1 MTSDQSRYGRFARF
15 YDALSGER
23 PVYRSGRLA
32 GVSQLRLRPGDRV
45 LDVGCGTG
53 LDLPL
58 LVPEVGPAGRVVGV
72 DASGA
77 MLSRARART
86 RRAGWRN
93 VELVTGDAADLDR
106 LLADTGPVDAALFT
120 YALSVIEDWEGA
132 WEAVL
137 RRVRRGG
144 RVVVVDLGLPGGAP
158 AAAAG
163 QPRLPGG
170 RCGPA
175 PRAVAACPRGHR
187 RHEPP
192 RAAGRPPP
200 RRLRDRP
207 TTLTGWGRTANRSV
221 TGARRWACAEEGPVV
236 TEP

>member
-144 RVVVVDLGLPGGAP
+144 RVVVVDLGLPGGAALP
-158 AAAAG
+158 LRPLASLACLVAG
-163 QPRLPGG
+163 ADPHREPWRRVLADTDDTSHLELRAGHLHVGSGTVRPR
-170 RCGPA
+170 
-175 PRAVAACPRGHR
+175 
-187 RHEPP
+187 
-192 RAAGRPPP
+192 
-200 RRLRDRP
+200 
-207 TTLTGWGRTANRSV
+207 
-221 TGARRWACAEEGPVV
+221 
-236 TEP
+236 

>member
-1 MTSDQSRYGRFARF
+1 MTFDQSRYGLFARC

-23 PVYRSGRLA
+23 PVYRAGRLA
-32 GVSQLRLRPGDRV
+32 GISQLRLRPGDRV

-58 LVPEVGPAGRVVGV
+58 LLRAVGPTGRVVGV
-72 DASGA
+72 DASEA

-93 VELVTGDAADLDR
+93 VDLVTGDAADLDR

-137 RRVRRGG
+137 RRVRPGG
-144 RVVVVDLGLPGGAP
+144 RVVVVDLGLPGGAALP
-158 AAAAG
+158 LRPLARLACLAAG
-163 QPRLPGG
+163 ADPHREPWRRVL
-170 RCGPA
+170 A
-175 PRAVAACPRGHR
+175 DTDDASHLKLRAGHVNV
-187 RHEPP
+187 
-192 RAAGRPPP
+192 GSGTVRP
-200 RRLRDRP
+200 
-207 TTLTGWGRTANRSV
+207 S
-221 TGARRWACAEEGPVV
+221 
-236 TEP
+236 